1 VIGFNRVRRLSEWKT
16 NYKHNLQKYKMEDK
30 YMKSSLIKITKSVVA
45 LIAIVAAGGLLA
57 GAFHSQTAT
66 AQLTTMS
73 QICSN
78 ATLLGDYA
86 FRVSGE
92 IFIPGT
98 NTIAVYRDG
107 VAMTHFNGMGG
118 LTQEDWLVG
127 NGVSDG
133 PPTPGFHDN
142 ETGTYAVN
150 ADCTGHGTINFPIPP
165 GGTSGAVINLK
176 FVLGESGRVI
186 HTIVTSLRPPNTPP
200 GTTVPANIH
209 SDAEK
214 L

>member
-16 NYKHNLQKYKMEDK
+16 NYKHNCKKTK
-30 YMKSSLIKITKSVVA
+30 WRIKNMKTSLIKITKTAVA
-45 LIAIVAAGGLLA
+45 LIAFVAAGGLLV
-57 GAFHSQTAT
+57 GAFHSETAT
-66 AQLTTMS
+66 AQNTTMS
-73 QICSN
+73 QVCSN
-78 ATLLGDYA
+78 ATLIGDYA

-92 IFIPGT
+92 IFVPGS

-107 VAMTHFNGMGG
+107 VAMTTFDGIGG
-118 LTQEDWLVG
+118 LTQVDWLVG
-127 NGVSDG
+127 NGVSDP

-142 ETGTYAVN
+142 ENGSYTVN
-150 ADCTGHGTINFPIPP
+150 ADCTGHAEIDFPRPP
-165 GGTSGAVINLK
+165 GGTSGAVITLK
-176 FVLGESGRVI
+176 FVLGDHGRVI

-200 GTTVPANIH
+200 GTSVPANLH

>member
-1 VIGFNRVRRLSEWKT
+1 
-16 NYKHNLQKYKMEDK
+16 MEER
-30 YMKSSLIKITKSVVA
+30 YMKSSFIKITKTVVA

-57 GAFHSQTAT
+57 GAFHSDTAI
-66 AQLTTMS
+66 AQNMDSSES
-73 QICSN
+73 QCSN
-78 ATLLGDYA
+78 AALEGDYA
-86 FRVSGE
+86 FRISGE
-92 IFIPGT
+92 VFVPGT

-118 LTQEDWLVG
+118 LTQVDWLVG
-127 NGVSDG
+127 NGVSDP

-150 ADCTGHGTINFPIPP
+150 ADCTGHATINFPIPL
-165 GGTSGAVINLK
+165 GGTSGAVIKLK
-176 FVLGESGRVI
+176 FVLGDHGRVI